1 MERAVSKHKD
11 DCAKYKVSKSNYST
25 QYNHLY
31 HHRTRDMK
39 PALEKLVKQ
48 KWGSSCKLAAKIID
62 TESNT
67 GDSEDRDPAGMA
79 IIGMV
84 YKELKKRQN
93 VLSTFKDGTGST
105 VMKMDWSKNIC
116 DPEDTVILEDP
127 SGRAALGG
135 PIIAKEIKRM
145 VSGVMMAVRGNV
157 DDAGIFHVVD
167 MITYDECFSNMDV
180 KKESIAGADPKY
192 VMIVSGLSIGASAVP
207 ENDDG
212 NSNEF
217 TTQLLF
223 DFLSGRLGGDQELKK
238 ASLITRVI
246 VAGNSVELPVA
257 DTEGAIAA
265 GTVFGSSRTKLEK
278 QQQEMSS
285 KTMKKFDMYLAQG
298 LGSCDIDLM
307 PGAEDPTTDTL
318 PQQVMHPCLFP
329 HSSRFDSLNL
339 VTNPYSCRVDNC
351 SIVGHSGQ
359 PVFDILRTTKWSE
372 EEEEEEEEEKEK
384 EGDAMDV
391 VTPSAS
397 AVTSVEGEEPAALQA
412 LERTLRWG
420 HICPTAPDTLSCY
433 PFTDADPFVLDKAS
447 APHVLFA
454 GNQAAFSSRLVE
466 GADGKY
472 RTRVVCVPSFSKTG
486 EAVLVDVLSL
496 EATTISFK

>member
-1 MERAVSKHKD
+1 MERAASKHTESS
-11 DCAKYKVSKSNYST
+11 ARFKVSATNYST

-31 HHRTRDMK
+31 YHRTRDMK
-39 PALEKLVKQ
+39 PALENLVKQ
-48 KWGSSCKLAAKIID
+48 KWGDSCKLAAKIID

-67 GDSEDRDPAGMA
+67 GDIEDRDPAGVA

-84 YKELKKRQN
+84 YKELKLRDS

-105 VMKMDWSKNIC
+105 VMKMDWTKNIS
-116 DPEDTVILEDP
+116 DPGDTVILEDP

-135 PIIAKEIKRM
+135 PLIEKEIKRM
-145 VSGVMMAVRGNV
+145 VSGVMMAMRGNV

-180 KKESIAGADPKY
+180 KKASMAGEDPKY
-192 VMIVSGLSIGASAVP
+192 VMIVSGLSIGASNVP

-212 NSNEF
+212 NTNEF

-238 ASLITRVI
+238 ASCITRLI

-265 GTVFGSSRTKLEK
+265 GTVFGSTRTKLEK
-278 QQQEMSS
+278 QQQEMSAE
-285 KTMKKFDMYLAQG
+285 TMKRFDMYLAQG

-307 PGAEDPTTDTL
+307 PGAEDPTTETL

-329 HSSRFDSLNL
+329 HSSRFDSLHL
-339 VTNPYSCRVDNC
+339 VTNPYACKVDNC
-351 SIVGHSGQ
+351 NIVGHSGQ
-359 PVFDILRTTKWSE
+359 PLFDILRTTKWE
-372 EEEEEEEEEKEK
+372 DKDEGMPD
-384 EGDAMDV
+384 GDAMDV
-391 VTPSAS
+391 ATPASSGSAS
-397 AVTSVEGEEPAALQA
+397 ATTEKVSAALQA
-412 LERTLRWG
+412 LEKTLHWG

-433 PFTDADPFVLDKAS
+433 PFTDTDPFVLDSAN
-447 APHVLFA
+447 APHILFA
-454 GNQAAFSSRLVE
+454 GNQAKFDAKLVE
-466 GADGKY
+466 GTNGKY
-472 RTRVVCVPSFSKTG
+472 RTCVVSVPSFSKTG
-486 EAVLVDVLSL
+486 EAVLVDVNSL
-496 EATTISFK
+496 EASIISFK